1 MTTKRV
7 EMAVRD
13 PKTKKLLVDEVEVKG
28 VTVNIRNRDRR
39 SGGHVL
45 NDVMLEEGVYFRPG
59 EVKTLQISEAMVA
72 EIKRHRNGP
81 WELTT
86 AAPTPPAPADDE
98 DDEVYEPTSSEAS
111 AMAAAAEQA
120 EQELLDPPPRVERVA
135 RVPRRDRR

>member
-1 MTTKRV
+1 MTTKLV

-13 PKTKKLLVDEVEVKG
+13 PKTKKLIVDEVEVKG

-45 NDVMLEEGVYFRPG
+45 NDVMLDEGVYFRPG
-59 EVKTLQISEAMVA
+59 EVKTLKISEAMVA

-86 AAPTPPAPADDE
+86 AAPTPPPQADDE
-98 DDEVYEPTSSEAS
+98 EDVEAYEPTSSEAS

-120 EQELLDPPPRVERVA
+120 EQELLDPPPRVERVP
-135 RVPRRDRR
+135 RVRRDRR